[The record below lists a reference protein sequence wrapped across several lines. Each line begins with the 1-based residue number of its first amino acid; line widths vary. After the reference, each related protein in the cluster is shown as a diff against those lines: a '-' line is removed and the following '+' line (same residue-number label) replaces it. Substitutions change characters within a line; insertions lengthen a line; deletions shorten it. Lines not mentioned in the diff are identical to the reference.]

1 MQNKIDLNIA
11 RTLEDFQTLILAIK
25 FGQLDIMD
33 LNNDGYT
40 ININTCGYTS
50 RDNTTYTYTYK

>member
-40 ININTCGYTS
+40 ILHLATINNQYT
-50 RDNTTYTYTYK
+50 TIVYLVQ